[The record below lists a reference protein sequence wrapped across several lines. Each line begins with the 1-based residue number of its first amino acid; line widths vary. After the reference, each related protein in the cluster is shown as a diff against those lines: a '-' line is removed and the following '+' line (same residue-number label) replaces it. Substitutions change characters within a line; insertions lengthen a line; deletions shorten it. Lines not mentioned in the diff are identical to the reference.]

1 MATFKSD
8 LVENIKLRPVTT
20 SACAGMV
27 VKQHAVADIPDTHAA
42 NDIIQ
47 LGVLPKGHVLVDCY
61 LATDELDTH
70 GTDTLAYDMGVLN
83 STADGLV
90 ANTKIISAGKMEVA
104 KIARMNSVEGITN
117 IAASDADRI
126 IAVKITTVAA
136 TKADGK
142 VAIVL
147 QYAAQE

>member
-20 SACAGMV
+20 STCAGMV
-27 VKQHAVADIPDTHAA
+27 VKQSAVAAIPNTHAA
-42 NDIIQ
+42 DDIIQ

-70 GTDTLAYDMGVLN
+70 GTDTLAYDLGVLN
-83 STADGLV
+83 SAADGLV
-90 ANTKIISAGKMEVA
+90 ASTKIISAGKMEVA

-117 IAASDADRI
+117 IAASDADRT
-126 IAVKITTVAA
+126 IAAKITTVAA
-136 TKADGK
+136 TKAAGN